1 MLPGDLATA
10 APIFMLLL
18 ATVEMLWDVK
28 HKTLVKICLLTWRVL
43 AEPVTIFMVFAIQK
57 YQDTTL
63 YSRLYNCIILN
74 CGGAK
79 EQ

>member
-18 ATVEMLWDVK
+18 ATVEMLWDFK
-28 HKTLVKICLLTWRVL
+28 HKNIGQNLPANMEVL

-63 YSRLYNCIILN
+63 YSRL
-74 CGGAK
+74 A
-79 EQ
+79 